1 MPIQHVVMFR
11 FREGTDP
18 SAVDDLAAGLRRL
31 PSLIPQIATY
41 VVGPDLGLSEGAWD
55 FALSARFASV
65 ADFQTYRAHPEHQ
78 AVVRDLIEPITE
90 ERASVQFE
98 C

>member
-11 FREGTDP
+11 FHEGTEP

-31 PSLIPQIATY
+31 PGLIPQIATY
-41 VVGPDLGLSEGAWD
+41 ALGPDLGLSDGSWD
-55 FALSARFASV
+55 FALSARFATE

-78 AVVRDLIEPITE
+78 AVISDLIEPITA
-90 ERASVQFE
+90 ERRSVQFE
-98 C
+98 Y

>member
-18 SAVDDLAAGLRRL
+18 SAVDELAAGLRRL
-31 PSLIPQIATY
+31 PALVPQIATY
-41 VVGPDLGLSEGAWD
+41 ALGPDLGLSEGSWD

-65 ADFQTYRAHPEHQ
+65 NDFETYRAHPEHQ
-78 AVVRDLIEPITE
+78 AVVHDLLEPITA
-90 ERASVQFE
+90 ERRSVQFE
-98 C
+98 Y